1 MPYSVS
7 ASSEI
12 QALYSFCEK
21 VVSVQPHLKLFLSK
35 RMVRISGT
43 SKHYGTR
50 LPRRKKK
57 KVHYLSHYLLSQF
70 TANTDGSYAVT
81 CHITPRCK

>member
-7 ASSEI
+7 VSSEI

-21 VVSVQPHLKLFLSK
+21 VVSVQPRLKLFLSK
-35 RMVRISGT
+35 RMLCISGT

-57 KVHYLSHYLLSQF
+57 QNKF
-70 TANTDGSYAVT
+70 IIFRII
-81 CHITPRCK
+81 C